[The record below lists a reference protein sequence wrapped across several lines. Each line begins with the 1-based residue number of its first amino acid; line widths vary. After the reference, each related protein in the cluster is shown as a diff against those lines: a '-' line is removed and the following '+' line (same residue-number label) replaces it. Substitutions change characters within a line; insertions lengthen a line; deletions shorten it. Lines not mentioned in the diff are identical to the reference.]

1 MHYHWHKEED
11 EMIANKKTLI
21 WTWTCF
27 AAAILLLFA
36 VSCSGDDDGDSAIY
50 VGGGTLCVDTP
61 RFALCTSAPCKP
73 DTSDSSYAICHC
85 DVESGANW
93 GKTTC
98 DVRMPQAEG
107 TELHSEFSPIQAG
120 PPSHL
125 KALVCENEPMW
136 ASCLDALCTVDPN
149 DPTKAKCKCPVV
161 TSTPWET
168 LGGEC
173 DPAECNQLW
182 SAGHMVDKAF
192 QEVLDAF
199 GRLGVPGANY
209 PYCSGE

>member
-1 MHYHWHKEED
+1 MHDHWHKEKY

-27 AAAILLLFA
+27 AA
-36 VSCSGDDDGDSAIY
+36 SCNGDDDSAIS

-61 RFALCTSAPCKP
+61 RFVLCTSAPAKATHRIRTP
-73 DTSDSSYAICHC
+73 RSATA
-85 DVESGANW
+85 
-93 GKTTC
+93 
-98 DVRMPQAEG
+98 
-107 TELHSEFSPIQAG
+107 SPIQAG

-136 ASCLDALCTVDPN
+136 ASCLDAPCTVYPN
-149 DPTKAKCKCPVV
+149 DPTKAKRKCPIA
-161 TSTPWET
+161 TTTPWET

-173 DPAECNQLW
+173 DPAKCDQLW
-182 SAGHMVDKAF
+182 SAGHVVDKAF

-199 GRLGVPGANY
+199 AALGCRGRTIRIAVVSSPAR
-209 PYCSGE
+209 